1 MQDAAKQYYGQL
13 LDVPQSALPRNATGL
28 PVFDL
33 ILLGVGPD
41 GHICSLF
48 PNRPE
53 TAAKEGW
60 CVVYIPD
67 SFAFQ
72 PAGGEAHRVVPDD
85 HLCSLFSQL
94 WRPSPGQASA
104 SPHSPCAQGVD
115 HLTTR
120 R

>member
-13 LDVPQSALPRNATGL
+13 LDVPQSALPRNTAGL

-60 CVVYIPD
+60 CAGQPRVCALD
-67 SFAFQ
+67 SCASQ
-72 PAGGEAHRVVPDD
+72 SAGRGTRR
-85 HLCSLFSQL
+85 LTICSLT
-94 WRPSPGQASA
+94 PSRTKTAARGWPLYA
-104 SPHSPCAQGVD
+104 
-115 HLTTR
+115 
-120 R
+120 

>member
-1 MQDAAKQYYGQL
+1 MHSGFGYVTQDAAKQYNGQL
-13 LDVPQSALPRNATGL
+13 LDVPQSALPRNAAGF

-60 CVVYIPD
+60 CGDLSLGICAVSCD
-67 SFAFQ
+67 
-72 PAGGEAHRVVPDD
+72 GGETY
-85 HLCSLFSQL
+85 
-94 WRPSPGQASA
+94 
-104 SPHSPCAQGVD
+104 GVD
-115 HLTTR
+115 LNDHFWG
-120 R
+120 

>member
-1 MQDAAKQYYGQL
+1 MSLLTHHGLQDAAKQYYGQL
-13 LDVPQSALPRNATGL
+13 LEVPPAVLPRNAAGL

-60 CVVYIPD
+60 CACFPMRSRMSGIV
-67 SFAFQ
+67 SR
-72 PAGGEAHRVVPDD
+72 PADWP
-85 HLCSLFSQL
+85 CSGDRLS
-94 WRPSPGQASA
+94 
-104 SPHSPCAQGVD
+104 
-115 HLTTR
+115 
-120 R
+120 